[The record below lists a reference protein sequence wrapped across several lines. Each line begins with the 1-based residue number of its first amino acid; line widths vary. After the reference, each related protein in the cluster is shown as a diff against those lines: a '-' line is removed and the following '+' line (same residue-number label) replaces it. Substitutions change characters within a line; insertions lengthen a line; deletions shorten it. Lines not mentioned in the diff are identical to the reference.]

1 MNTSLKTLRP
11 AKLAGVAVTLAVA
24 AIGFA
29 GSAQARDN
37 ISWSVGVGLPGTVV
51 NVGNAGG
58 YYSQPVYVR
67 PQPVYTQP
75 QPVYIQQQPVYIQS
89 QPVYAQPRPVFVQP
103 APVYYQ
109 PRPVFV
115 RPAPEYLAPQPIYY
129 GQPQGR
135 HWRKGGDYLQ
145 NQGNQYGPGYGP
157 VYYQRDGRYGRDD
170 N

>member
-24 AIGFA
+24 AMGFA
-29 GSAQARDN
+29 GNVQARDN
-37 ISWSVGVGLPGTVV
+37 ISWSIGVGIPGTVV

-58 YYSQPVYVR
+58 YYPQPVYVQ
-67 PQPVYTQP
+67 PPPVY
-75 QPVYIQQQPVYIQS
+75 VQQQPVYIQP
-89 QPVYAQPRPVFVQP
+89 QPVYLQPRPVYVQP

-129 GQPQGR
+129 GQPHGR

-145 NQGNQYGPGYGP
+145 NQGNQYGPGYGQ

>member
-24 AIGFA
+24 AMGFA
-29 GSAQARDN
+29 GSVQARDN
-37 ISWSVGVGLPGTVV
+37 ISWSIGVGIPGTVV

-58 YYSQPVYVR
+58 YYPQPVYV
-67 PQPVYTQP
+67 
-75 QPVYIQQQPVYIQS
+75 QQQPVYIQP
-89 QPVYAQPRPVFVQP
+89 QPVYVQPRPVFVQP

-129 GQPQGR
+129 GRPNGR
-135 HWRKGGDYLQ
+135 HWRKGGDYLH
-145 NQGNQYGPGYGP
+145 NQGNQYDPGYRQ
-157 VYYQRDGRYGRDD
+157 VYYQRDGRHGRDD